1 MKTDNS
7 PIYILSDDD
16 FDRIVALTEH
26 FKMALYEFIDS
37 RKLEPVSSVDL
48 TRQRE
53 FFEISDK
60 IIWDAL
66 GDEDR
71 TTDLF

>member
-16 FDRIVALTEH
+16 FDRIVALAEH

>member
-1 MKTDNS
+1 MKTNNP

-16 FDRIVALTEH
+16 FDRIVTLTEH

-66 GDEDR
+66 GG
-71 TTDLF
+71 